1 MKKEILAIVAVV
13 VAMLNVSTG
22 MARVV
27 PPVGNS
33 YDYFF
38 LEAMMQREKGNSD
51 ATFDLLNYC
60 IKINPKASEA
70 YYYLAQYYIGLK
82 NDAKTMECL
91 EKAVSLAPDN
101 DTYMETLARAYAGKN
116 KLKEAANIFER
127 LYEAHPDRDDVLEL
141 LLQIYQSN
149 NDYSN
154 AIKTLDRLEY
164 FQGKNEELSYTKS
177 DIYTRQGN
185 KKAAVAEMKAL
196 ADQYPNDM
204 NYLAAYGDALL
215 ANDYRKKALEIYQT
229 ILANDST
236 NSRTQISMRAYYDLV
251 GDTVKEAQMTEKI
264 LLNKETSTSMRAYIM
279 RQEITR
285 NERNGGDS
293 TLILNLFDKMLA
305 QPQSDADMTLLC
317 ASYMNLKNMPEEEV
331 EKVVAKALEIA
342 PDNAGARL
350 QLVAYAWQ
358 RDDTKAVEQLCEEAH
373 EYNPEE
379 MAFYYYQGIAYYK
392 DEENT
397 KALETFK
404 KGVSVINS
412 QSDPSMVSDFY
423 AVMGDLMYQQGK
435 QEEAFAS
442 YDSCLQ
448 WKDDNIGCLNN
459 YAYYLSELNREL
471 PKAEQMSYRT
481 IKSEPKNA
489 TYLDTYAWIL
499 FLQERFSEAKIYID
513 QALQNDADSNAVI
526 IEHAGDIYA
535 KNDDINRAVE
545 LWTEALTKAPDNKLL
560 ERKIKQKKYIKK
572 L

>member
-1 MKKEILAIVAVV
+1 MKRMVIAIASLVIAVLTV
-13 VAMLNVSTG
+13 GTT
-22 MARVV
+22 MAQSV
-27 PPVGNS
+27 PHTSDS

-38 LEAMMQREKGNSD
+38 LEALMQREKGNND
-51 ATFDLLNYC
+51 AAFDLLNYC
-60 IKINPKASEA
+60 VKINPKASEA

-82 NDAKTMECL
+82 NDEKTMECL
-91 EKAVSLAPDN
+91 EKAVALAPDN

-116 KLKEAANIFER
+116 KLTEAAAMFER
-127 LYEAHPDRDDVLEL
+127 LYEAHSDRDDVLEL

-149 NDYSN
+149 DDYAN
-154 AIKTLDRLEY
+154 AIRTLDRLEF

-177 DIYTRQGN
+177 EIYTRQGN

-196 ADQYPNDM
+196 ADQYPNDL
-204 NYLAAYGDALL
+204 NYKAAYGDALL
-215 ANDYRKKALEIYQT
+215 ANDYRKKAFDIYQS
-229 ILANDST
+229 ILASDSA
-236 NSRTQISMRAYYDLV
+236 NSRAQISMRAYYNLV
-251 GDTVKEAQMTEKI
+251 GDTAKEAETTEKI
-264 LLNKETSTSMRAYIM
+264 LLNKQTSNSMKAYIM
-279 RQEITR
+279 RQEITQS
-285 NERNGGDS
+285 ERLGGDS
-293 TLILNLFDKMLA
+293 TAILGLFSKMLA
-305 QPQSDADMTLLC
+305 QPQSDADITLLC
-317 ASYMNLKNMPEEEV
+317 ASYMNLKNMPSDTV
-331 EKVVAKALEIA
+331 EKIVTKALDIA

-350 QLVAYAWQ
+350 QLVGYAWQ
-358 RDDTKAVEQLCEEAH
+358 KNDTKRVEQLCEEAH

-392 DEENT
+392 DEEND

-412 QSDPSMVSDFY
+412 QSDPAIVSDFY
-423 AVMGDLMYQQGK
+423 AVMGDLMYQEGK
-435 QEEAFAS
+435 PEEAFAA

-459 YAYYLSELNREL
+459 YAYYLSELNTEL
-471 PKAEQMSYRT
+471 AKAEQMSYRA

-499 FLQERFSEAKIYID
+499 FLQERYSEAKIYID
-513 QALQNDADSNAVI
+513 QALQNDTDSNAVI

-545 LWTEALTKAPDNKLL
+545 LWTEAFEKSTDNLLL